1 MIILLSPAK
10 SLDFSAPPLQKHT
23 LPRMLED
30 TNALAA
36 IMKKK
41 SAKELGKL
49 MSISEKL
56 SALNRDRYKQ
66 YSEDFSMDNAKQ
78 SILAFKGD
86 VYVGLEN
93 ETLTAQDL
101 AWAQKHV
108 RILSGLYGVLR
119 PLDLIQPYRLEMGT
133 RLKTKR
139 GKDLYAWWDEKITDV
154 LNKDL
159 KTDKS
164 KEILN
169 LASQEYFKAVR
180 PDHLKGTLYDVNFLE
195 RRNGEY
201 KFISFTAKK
210 ARGWLCRYIIDQ
222 RIERVEDAKGFSGE
236 GFKFNKSLSSGRELV
251 FTRKG

>member
-10 SLDFSAPPLQKHT
+10 SLDFSEPRTSKHT
-23 LPRMLED
+23 LPRMLDD

-41 SAKELGKL
+41 SAKELGSL

-56 SALNRDRYKQ
+56 STLNRDRYKQ
-66 YSEDFSMDNAKQ
+66 YREDVSLENAKQ

-86 VYVGLEN
+86 VYVGLDN
-93 ETLTAQDL
+93 ETLTAQDIS
-101 AWAQKHV
+101 WAQKRV

-133 RLKTKR
+133 KLKTKK
-139 GKDLYAWWDEKITDV
+139 GKNLYTWWGDKITDL
-154 LNKDL
+154 LNADL
-159 KTDKS
+159 KSDKS
-164 KEILN
+164 REILN
-169 LASQEYFKAVR
+169 LASNEYFKAVH
-180 PDHLKGTLYDVNFLE
+180 PDDLDGTLYDVNFLE

-222 RIERVEDAKGFSGE
+222 RIDRVDDAKSFTGE
-236 GFKFNKSLSSGRELV
+236 GFKFNKSLSSEHELV